1 MKKTYVYA
9 GASILFWSSLATV
22 SKLLRERTVEDAC
35 PYRALSA
42 LSKNTSYL
50 VGEGL
55 APPEKLKR
63 KIKNGRGKPLP
74 YKIPLQFRG
83 RPMTVTN
90 A

>member
-1 MKKTYVYA
+1 MKKTYRLKDYLLTLLICLPLPIFFRGRA
-9 GASILFWSSLATV
+9 GEV
-22 SKLLRERTVEDAC
+22 RRPLRERTVEDAC

-74 YKIPLQFRG
+74 YMVR
-83 RPMTVTN
+83 
-90 A
+90 